1 MNMSSPALESSERE
15 ELLQAAF
22 SEDEITA
29 VAQSIAASM
38 VLAVKSFVDE
48 VNDHTPAAGGAI
60 RRESHGKQ
68 QGCLRAQFEVT
79 TGSSVGVFRS
89 GTSYPAWLRLSN
101 GGAYQR
107 DDRHEHISRGFG
119 IKLLDVD
126 DTPTRTHDFL
136 LITSPRF
143 FIEDITHYP
152 SFLKSSGEGRPS
164 QIFNFV
170 LHMSRAERDVINHRR
185 ALKVRNLLESP
196 GYSAVPYQYGDDVVK
211 YAIAPCALDAPPVMP
226 QPHEPP
232 PGASEDYLEEAMNAT
247 LLASAQR
254 PVCFGFYV
262 QRKREDDSI
271 DDPTRAWE
279 GPFERVARLTIPFG
293 QHRGGPFDYSTN
305 NAEGER
311 MSFDPFNAAPEN
323 RPVGKTN
330 LTRKFIYA
338 KLAAFRRRE
347 LPELFLRWQADSRDP
362 SVPHEFKREFRQLEE
377 PEAVTPRVQDD
388 RQPEIDDAFRGLGIV
403 R

>member
-1 MNMSSPALESSERE
+1 MHLSLAALEPAERN
-15 ELLQAAF
+15 ELRQAAF

-29 VAQSIAASM
+29 VAQSVSASM
-38 VLAVKSFVDE
+38 VLGVKSFVDE
-48 VNDHTPAAGGAI
+48 VNDRTSAAGGSI

-68 QGCLRAQFEVT
+68 QGCLRARFEVT
-79 TGSSVGVFRS
+79 TDSGVGVFRS
-89 GTSYPAWLRLSN
+89 GASYPAWIRLSN

-119 IKLLDVD
+119 IKLLDVP

-143 FIEDITHYP
+143 FIENITHYP

-170 LHMSRAERDVINHRR
+170 LHMSGAERDVINHRR

-211 YAIAPCALDAPPVMP
+211 YAIAPCALEAPPVMP
-226 QPHEPP
+226 QPQEPP
-232 PGASEDYLEEAMNAT
+232 SDASEDYLEEAMNAT
-247 LLASAQR
+247 LRASAPG
-254 PVCFGFYV
+254 PVCFGFYI
-262 QRKREDDSI
+262 QRKRAEDSI
-271 DDPTRAWE
+271 DNPTRAWE

-293 QHRGGPFDYSTN
+293 QHRGGPFDYSHN
-305 NAEGER
+305 DAEGER
-311 MSFDPFNAAPEN
+311 MSFDPFNAVPAN

-347 LPELFLRWQADSRDP
+347 LPELFLRWRADRRDP
-362 SVPHEFKREFRQLEE
+362 SVPDEFKREFRQLED
-377 PEAVTPRVQDD
+377 PEAVTPRIQDD
-388 RQPEIDDAFRGLGIV
+388 RQPEIDDKFHGLGIV
-403 R
+403 T

>member
-1 MNMSSPALESSERE
+1 MNMSLESFERD

-29 VAQSIAASM
+29 VAQSVAASM
-38 VLAVKSFVDE
+38 VLAAKSFVDE
-48 VNDHTPAAGGAI
+48 VNDNTPAEGGAI

-68 QGCLRAQFEVT
+68 QGCLRAKFEVT
-79 TGSSVGVFRS
+79 TDSSVGVFRS
-89 GTSYPAWLRLSN
+89 GASYPAWIRLSN

-107 DDRHEHISRGFG
+107 DDRDKHISRGFG
-119 IKLLDVD
+119 IKLLDVN

-152 SFLKSSGEGRPS
+152 SFLKASGEGRPS
-164 QIFNFV
+164 QIFNLV
-170 LHMSRAERDVINHRR
+170 LHMSSAERDVIKHRL
-185 ALKVRNLLESP
+185 ALKVSNLLDSP

-211 YAIAPCALDAPPVMP
+211 YAIAPCTLDAPPVMP
-226 QPHEPP
+226 QPHDPP
-232 PGASEDYLEEAMNAT
+232 DDASEDYLEDAMDAT
-247 LLASAQR
+247 LLHSAQS

-262 QRKREDDSI
+262 QRKRADDSI

-293 QHRGGPFDYSTN
+293 QHRGGPFDYTKN

-311 MSFDPFNAAPEN
+311 MSFDPFNAAPAN

-347 LPELFLRWQADSRDP
+347 LPELVLRWRADPRDP
-362 SVPHEFKREFRQLEE
+362 SVPDEFRREFRQLDN

-388 RQPEIDDAFRGLGIV
+388 RQPEVDDKFRGLGIV